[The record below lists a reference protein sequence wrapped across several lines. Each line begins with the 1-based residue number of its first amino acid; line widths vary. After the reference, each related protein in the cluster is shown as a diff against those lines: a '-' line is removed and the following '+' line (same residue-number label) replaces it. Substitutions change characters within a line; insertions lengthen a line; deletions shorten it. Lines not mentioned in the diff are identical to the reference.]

1 MNSYRLEGIYNL
13 ILKCT
18 KQAIDEENSYTG
30 DQVLRYKKIIFI
42 DKENIDEDNSYRLE
56 ETLSY
61 AIQKQD

>member
-1 MNSYRLEGIYNL
+1 MYE
-13 ILKCT
+13 T
-18 KQAIDEENSYTG
+18 QAIDEENSYTG
-30 DQVLRYKKIIFI
+30 DQVLCYKKIIFI